1 MVHTFF
7 MRFPIDILFVSRDG
21 TVLKTSPNVPAW
33 RIAGA
38 LKGFAVIELRSG
50 ALSESQTQRGDRLA
64 LVGL

>member
-21 TVLKTSPNVPAW
+21 TVVKARPNVPAW

-38 LKGFAVIELRSG
+38 LKGFAVIELRAG
-50 ALSESQTQRGDRLA
+50 ALSESQTHRGDRLA
-64 LVGL
+64 LVSL